1 MEEPKKRQHYVFQ
14 GYLKAWSNSNQLFL
28 FDKSESKIRKVDP
41 KSILFKKFF
50 YEIKPISENAKIF
63 LDKLFDILKTH
74 PLNKIQISETIEL
87 TQKTIISSLEYSSNN
102 ANKINDQSLKKSI
115 IDSKNLIEDFYQKYE
130 QIGAKLLQNLKNG
143 DCDFCYKRGDELKDF
158 LLFLSI
164 QHMRTLKKRICTIKM
179 VEQIC
184 KKILI
189 QPQLNKDD
197 IEVVAFY
204 IQLIFSNL
212 LATYFKPESTQIAI
226 IRNNSSLPFF
236 TSDQPIFSLEKNDS
250 QNDDWTYFYP
260 ISPTVAI
267 TVNKRKVVTN
277 FENDHYKDII
287 MEIDDINRIKNLNE
301 QIVKNAFRFVISNNE
316 KYLKDYVNWQK

>member
-28 FDKSESKIRKVDP
+28 FDKNVSKIRKVDP
-41 KSILFKKFF
+41 KSILFKNFF
-50 YEIKPISENAKIF
+50 YEIKPLSENAKIF

-87 TQKTIISSLEYSSNN
+87 TQKTIDTSLEYSSNN
-102 ANKINDQSLKKSI
+102 ANKINDQSLRKSI

-130 QIGAKLLQNLKNG
+130 QIGAKFLQNIKKG
-143 DCDFCYKRGDELKDF
+143 DCNFYYKRGDELKDF
-158 LLFLSI
+158 LLFFSI
-164 QHMRTLKKRICTIKM
+164 QHMRTLKKRERAINI

-184 KKILI
+184 KKIII

-204 IQLIFSNL
+204 IQLILSNN
-212 LATYFKPESTQIAI
+212 LATYFRLESTQITI

-236 TSDQPIFSLEKNDS
+236 TSDQPIFSLENNDC

-267 TVNKRKVVTN
+267 TVNKRKEATN
-277 FENDHYKDII
+277 LENDHYEDTIR
-287 MEIDDINRIKNLNE
+287 EIDDINRIKNLNE

-316 KYLKDYVNWQK
+316 KYLKDYVNCQK